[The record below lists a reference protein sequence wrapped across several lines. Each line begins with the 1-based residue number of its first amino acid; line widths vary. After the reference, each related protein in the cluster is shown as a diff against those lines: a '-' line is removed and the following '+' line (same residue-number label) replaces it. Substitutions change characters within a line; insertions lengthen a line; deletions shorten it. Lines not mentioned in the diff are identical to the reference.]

1 MGPLCVELAKDMGF
15 ENWEKCTGHGLRK
28 MGITP
33 AMSYAETNIAPVV
46 LGMARHKN
54 YQTSLTYQKPNDA
67 MYKSYNKALAGK
79 HLASSPLKLSITAK
93 RVKNGME
100 ISVSEESTRILMT
113 IRVTICK

>member
-67 MYKSYNKALAGK
+67 MYKSYNKTLAGK
-79 HLASSPLKLSITAK
+79 HLASSPLKLTGITAK
-93 RVKNGME
+93 HVKNGMKYRL
-100 ISVSEESTRILMT
+100 VKNQHALMT
-113 IRVTICK
+113 ILVTIGK